1 MVVCFCTDNKIK
13 ITESWLKGK
22 ACVAI
27 LCPNLVLILLSFW
40 STLVSFPSLSKQK
53 EVSINLLVKDLT
65 EQIYCVFCWSVLSLH
80 IALGVVFFPFPELYV
95 YVPLFSHEKYK
106 HKTPMLFQELWGCSN
121 IFYVWFAC
129 LKKWRRM
136 NCLLTRK
143 KYTDN

>member
-80 IALGVVFFPFPELYV
+80 IALGVVFFPFLNYMCM
-95 YVPLFSHEKYK
+95 YHFFLMKNINTK
-106 HKTPMLFQELWGCSN
+106 HLCYSKNFEVVLISFMYG
-121 IFYVWFAC
+121 
-129 LKKWRRM
+129 
-136 NCLLTRK
+136 LLA
-143 KYTDN
+143 